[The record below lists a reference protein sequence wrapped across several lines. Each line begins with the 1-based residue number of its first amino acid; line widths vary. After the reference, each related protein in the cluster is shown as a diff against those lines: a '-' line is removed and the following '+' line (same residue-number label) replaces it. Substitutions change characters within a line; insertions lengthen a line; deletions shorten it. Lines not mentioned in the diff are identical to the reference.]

1 MNIFNVE
8 DSLEEFDIQYMKA
21 YNQVLNKYHGC
32 TNSARKLRS
41 KSLSSNKKEIGLSS
55 PLLDKHTNRFEGNR
69 ACTFELLSNSLQSIS
84 PTSRVSSKPFSKVSK
99 MRPPLKPSVTIE
111 SIDTISQS
119 NKPNNFSSPTSPKC
133 RGNNKCTS
141 GVASFNSYVGNPF
154 YKPSNT
160 RGIKSM
166 PSIPTV
172 SSFNFT
178 LDNLSRS
185 SDFQDVPSICHK
197 KRKVSTKSDMQLLVD
212 DDHPDPSSS
221 DASLSSFD
229 SILSLND
236 DQFENFNFDY
246 FMSQENSDMFSID
259 DKLIFKDCYP
269 FD

>member
-21 YNQVLNKYHGC
+21 YNQVLNKYHDC

-41 KSLSSNKKEIGLSS
+41 KSLSSNKKEIAS
-55 PLLDKHTNRFEGNR
+55 PLLDKHTNRFDGGR
-69 ACTFELLSNSLQSIS
+69 AGTFEFLKNSLQSIS
-84 PTSRVSSKPFSKVSK
+84 PTSRVTSKPFGKISK

-119 NKPNNFSSPTSPKC
+119 MKPKHLSSPTSPKF
-133 RGNNKCTS
+133 RESKCTS

-166 PSIPTV
+166 PSIPTF
-172 SSFNFT
+172 SSFNFS
-178 LDNLSRS
+178 LDNTSQS
-185 SDFQDVPSICHK
+185 SNFQDVPSICHK
-197 KRKVSTKSDMQLLVD
+197 KRKVSTESDMQLLVD
-212 DDHPDPSSS
+212 EDDHPDPSSS

-236 DQFENFNFDY
+236 DQFNNFNFDY

-259 DKLIFKDCYP
+259 DKLIFKDYYP
-269 FD
+269 FE